1 MSQVAP
7 GAPYTLLFEDD
18 PGTGP
23 GLPATIRA
31 IYGGDW
37 RLPAAP
43 ARRPYTFTN
52 FVISHD
58 GRISF
63 DEPLRAGSGEVS
75 RSVPHDRWLM
85 ALLRT
90 RADAIITGA
99 ATLRVSQ
106 RHRWTHW
113 STFPQARELFTA
125 LRSAEGRAPL
135 PMLVV
140 LSASGDLPADAP
152 ALHVPGQHLLIA
164 TTTEGEARA
173 RSALGARPM
182 LHYAVTRGSR
192 VDLATLLAELRTNY
206 GITSLL
212 SEGGA
217 HVYGELLAR
226 NLIDEIFTTVSPVI
240 VGNRPY
246 PATTRPSLVEGVA
259 FDPDTPPR
267 LRLMSLR
274 RHGDYLFQRAQ
285 IVQSDV
291 L

>member
-7 GAPYTLLFEDD
+7 GAPYALLFEDD
-18 PGTGP
+18 PGTGT
-23 GLPATIRA
+23 GMPATIRA

-37 RLPAAP
+37 RLPTAP
-43 ARRPYTFTN
+43 TRRPYTFTN

-75 RSVPHDRWLM
+75 RHAPHDRWLM

-113 STFPQARELFTA
+113 SPFPQAQELFTA
-125 LRSAEGRAPL
+125 LRSAEGRTPL
-135 PMLVV
+135 PMLVI

-152 ALHVPGQHLLIA
+152 ALHVPGQELLIA
-164 TTTEGEARA
+164 TTTEGAARA
-173 RSALGARPM
+173 QSLLGTRPM
-182 LHYAVTRGSR
+182 LHYAVASGSR
-192 VDLATLLAELRTNY
+192 VDLATLLTELRTHY
-206 GITSLL
+206 GISSLL

-217 HVYGELLAR
+217 HVYGELLAQ
-226 NLIDEIFTTVSPVI
+226 NLIDEIFTTISPLI
-240 VGNRPY
+240 IGNRPH
-246 PATTRPSLVEGVA
+246 PATPRPSLVEGIA

-274 RHGDYLFQRAQ
+274 RHGDYLFQRAR
-285 IVQSDV
+285 IMQSDV

>member
-1 MSQVAP
+1 MNPVAP

-18 PGTGP
+18 PGTGS
-23 GLPATIRA
+23 GMPATIRA
-31 IYGGDW
+31 IYGSDW

-43 ARRPYTFTN
+43 AIRPYTFTN

-63 DEPLRAGSGEVS
+63 DEPSRTGSGEVS
-75 RSVPHDRWLM
+75 RNAPHDRWLM
-85 ALLRT
+85 ALLRA

-113 STFPQARELFTA
+113 SPFPQAQELFTA
-125 LRSAEGRAPL
+125 LRSAEGRTPL
-135 PMLVV
+135 PMLIII
-140 LSASGDLPADAP
+140 SGSGDLPADAP
-152 ALHVPGQHLLIA
+152 ALHVPGQQLLIA
-164 TTTEGEARA
+164 TTTEGAARA
-173 RSALGARPM
+173 RSLLGTRPM
-182 LHYAVTRGSR
+182 LHYAIASGPR
-192 VDLATLLAELRTNY
+192 VDLAALLTELRTQY

-217 HVYGELLAR
+217 HIYGELLAR
-226 NLIDEIFTTVSPVI
+226 NLIDEIFTTISPLI
-240 VGNRPY
+240 IGNRPH
-246 PATTRPSLVEGVA
+246 PAAARPSLVEGVA

-267 LRLMSLR
+267 LRLLSLR

-285 IVQSDV
+285 IVQLDV